1 MSFERLEVECRVIT
15 PMFSRGAQ
23 QSSSGQYPFELRPQS
38 IKGVLRFWFRAVAP
52 LVINVYE
59 LDVDG
64 LPEKEK
70 KKWRNVKYKGLKFL
84 EGLIFGSQE
93 RRAPFGLMVNPFD
106 RVQTK
111 SLGQIEIEYKV
122 KFKNQLIKS
131 MGSGNLITTYDYIF
145 YGLYD
150 TPKMTVSEKG
160 TVSKYL
166 PQDSILTLT
175 FFFHDPK
182 VKEIILSLLQLISI
196 FSGFGAKTR
205 KGFGGFE
212 IVNPQGYQRSVE
224 KYKDVIEKVT
234 KMIKEFIEEHNRKS
248 DVPKLVLGRTNFNG
262 LPEFPSFT
270 HCKVFKLDNLA
281 DSAPTEV
288 FKRLYKIQIDKQKR
302 KVVERGWY
310 PELKHKL
317 RRLNGDCV
325 EDLKNA
331 LLKGSHQITIPPSIL
346 GLPLQYQNLQ
356 DKNNPNLFRGIK
368 VILYSSLEEV
378 EQMRNDEIEGR
389 KASPLFISIHKFSDG
404 WKPIVLILESK
415 ITSKANLG
423 LEKDVQTMGA
433 ISKVFEVIGFENYE
447 KLEKII
453 EKEMGGVCI

>member
-1 MSFERLEVECRVIT
+1 MSLEQLEVRCKVTT

-38 IKGVLRFWFRAVAP
+38 VKGVLRFWFRAVAP

-70 KKWRNVKYKGLKFL
+70 EKWKDVRYKGLKFL
-84 EGLIFGSQE
+84 ESLIFGSQE
-93 RRAPFGLMVNPFD
+93 RKAPFGLAVE
-106 RVQTK
+106 VEGQSK
-111 SLGQIEIEYKV
+111 LLGQIREDQRGRK
-122 KFKNQLIKS
+122 KFENQFIQLER
-131 MGSGNLITTYDYIF
+131 SGDLLTTYDYIF

-150 TPKMTVSEKG
+150 TAKKTVSE
-160 TVSKYL
+160 YL
-166 PQDSILTLT
+166 RQGSILTLT
-175 FFFHDPK
+175 FFFHGPK

-205 KGFGGFE
+205 KGFGEFE
-212 IVNPQGYQRSVE
+212 IVDPQGYQRAVE
-224 KYKDVIEKVT
+224 KYKDVVENVT
-234 KMIKEFIEEHNRKS
+234 NAIKEFIEEHNSKS
-248 DVPKLVLGRTNFNG
+248 DVPKLVLGKTNFSG

-270 HCKVFKLDNLA
+270 HCKVFKLDKLVGS
-281 DSAPTEV
+281 DPMDV
-288 FKRLYKIQIDKQKR
+288 FKQLYKIRFDIQKE

-310 PELKHKL
+310 PELKHTL
-317 RRLNGDCV
+317 RHLNDGDCV
-325 EDLKNA
+325 EDLKSA
-331 LLKGSHQITIPPSIL
+331 LLKRRHQITIPPSIL

-356 DKNNPNLFRGIK
+356 DKNNPNLFKGIK

-378 EQMRNDEIEGR
+378 EQIGDDEIKGR
-389 KASPLFISIHKFSDG
+389 KASPLFISIHKFSDV

-433 ISKVFEVIGFENYE
+433 MINPSKAFEVIGFEDYK
-447 KLEKII
+447 KLEDN
-453 EKEMGGVCI
+453 MGGACI

>member
-59 LDVDG
+59 LDIDG

-93 RRAPFGLMVNPFD
+93 RRAPFGLMVNPFNH
-106 RVQTK
+106 VQTK
-111 SLGQIEIEYKV
+111 SLGRIEENKGR
-122 KFKNQLIKS
+122 FMNQL
-131 MGSGNLITTYDYIF
+131 DYIL

-150 TPKMTVSEKG
+150 TAKKTVSE
-160 TVSKYL
+160 YL

-212 IVNPQGYQRSVE
+212 IVKPQGYQRTVE
-224 KYKDVIEKVT
+224 KYKDVIKKVKNT
-234 KMIKEFIEEHNRKS
+234 IKEFIEEHNSKS
-248 DVPKLVLGRTNFNG
+248 EVPKLVLGTTNFNG

-281 DSAPTEV
+281 DSDPMNV
-288 FKRLYKIQIDKQKR
+288 FKQLYKIRFDIQK
-302 KVVERGWY
+302 KEVIERGWY

-325 EDLKNA
+325 EDLKGA

-356 DKNNPNLFRGIK
+356 DKHNPNFFKGIK

-389 KASPLFISIHKFSDG
+389 KASPLFISIHRFTNV

>member
-1 MSFERLEVECRVIT
+1 VSFERLEVECRVIT

-70 KKWRNVKYKGLKFL
+70 EKWKDVRYKGLKFL
-84 EGLIFGSQE
+84 ESLIFGSQE
-93 RRAPFGLMVNPFD
+93 RKAPFGLAMEVKG
-106 RVQTK
+106 QSK
-111 SLGQIEIEYKV
+111 LLGQIREDQRGRK
-122 KFKNQLIKS
+122 KFENQFIQQER
-131 MGSGNLITTYDYIF
+131 SGDVLTIYDYIF

-150 TPKMTVSEKG
+150 TAKK

-205 KGFGGFE
+205 KGFGEFE
-212 IVNPQGYQRSVE
+212 IVDPQGYQRAVE
-224 KYKDVIEKVT
+224 KYKDVIKNVT
-234 KMIKEFIEEHNRKS
+234 NAIKEFIEEHNSKS
-248 DVPKLVLGRTNFNG
+248 EVPKLVLGRTNFNG

-281 DSAPTEV
+281 DSAPTKV
-288 FKRLYKIQIDKQKR
+288 FKKLYKIRFDVQKR
-302 KVVERGWY
+302 EVVERGWY
-310 PELKHKL
+310 QELKHKL
-317 RRLNGDCV
+317 RHLNGDCV
-325 EDLKNA
+325 EDLKDA
-331 LLKGSHQITIPPSIL
+331 LLKRKHRITIPPSIM

-356 DKNNPNLFRGIK
+356 DKHNPNFFKGIK

-389 KASPLFISIHKFSDG
+389 KASPLFISIHKFSDV